1 MGEKTRSLSALER
14 PLLVTG
20 GQGFLGSN
28 LVRAL
33 VALGFKNVAATVRR
47 EAPELEALGVEVV
60 HADLTDREQVRAAT
74 AGRRVIFH
82 TAAKAGVWGDYDSYF
97 QINVEATRHLLE
109 GAADNGAS
117 HFIHTSSPSV
127 TFQGQPSEH
136 KTEEAD
142 YGRHPLNPYC
152 ATKIES
158 ERLVLEGDWGM
169 RVMALRPHLIY
180 GPGDPHLLPRVY
192 EAARSGRLARVG
204 DGMNQVDVTHIIDAV
219 GSQLCA
225 LAKLDEESAWGGAYF
240 ITSGH
245 PIRLW
250 SWIAHLLHWQKLPP
264 VKKSVPVKLGYWLG
278 ALLERIYSRIEKGE
292 PPLTRF
298 SALQLGLTHTYS
310 IEKAHRRLGYAP
322 RVHPYAPFEEQ
333 FEKEADW
340 ACFKALF

>member
-1 MGEKTRSLSALER
+1 LKLER
-14 PLLVTG
+14 SILVTG

-28 LVRAL
+28 LVKAL
-33 VALGFKNVAATVRR
+33 VALGFQNVAATVRR

-60 HADLTDREQVRAAT
+60 HCDLTNRQQVKAAM
-74 AGRRVIFH
+74 AGRRVVFH
-82 TAAKAGVWGDYDSYF
+82 TAAKAGVWGDFDSYF

-109 GAADNGAS
+109 AAAENGVS

-127 TFQGQPSEH
+127 TFQGKPSE
-136 KTEEAD
+136 KETEEAA
-142 YGRHPLNPYC
+142 YGHQPLNAYC

-158 ERLVLEGDWGM
+158 ERLVLESDWGM

-180 GPGDPHLLPRVY
+180 GPGDPHLLPRVF
-192 EAARSGRLARVG
+192 EAARCGRLARVG
-204 DGMNQVDVTHIIDAV
+204 GGLNQVDVTHIIDAV

-225 LAKLDEESAWGGAYF
+225 LSRVEDDAAWGEAYF

-250 SWIAHLLHWQKLPP
+250 SWIAHLLQWQHLPP
-264 VKKSVPVKLGYWLG
+264 VKRSVPVKLGYWVG
-278 ALLERIYSRIEKGE
+278 ALLEQIYSRISSGE

-310 IEKAHRRLGYAP
+310 IEKARRRLGYAP

-333 FEKEADW
+333 FEREADW